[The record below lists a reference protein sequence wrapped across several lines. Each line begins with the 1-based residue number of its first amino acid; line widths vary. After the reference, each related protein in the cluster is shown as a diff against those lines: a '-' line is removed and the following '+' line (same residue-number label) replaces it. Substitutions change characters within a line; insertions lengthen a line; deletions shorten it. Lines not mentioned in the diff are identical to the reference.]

1 MMPTCLQVLLLINLH
16 PSASHRRPQPHMLL
30 TETSSVYIKG
40 WKGPVAVIPAN
51 KFILFTLKLVS
62 NKSSGGLE
70 SYKRAE
76 NITLLVPENGLSNKT
91 YLEVK
96 FQLIH

>member
-1 MMPTCLQVLLLINLH
+1 M
-16 PSASHRRPQPHMLL
+16 
-30 TETSSVYIKG
+30 
-40 WKGPVAVIPAN
+40 AVIPAN

-96 FQLIH
+96 FQLIHW